1 MNVAYASLPMV
12 GETANGD
19 RPLVRRDD
27 EHRTMLAVID
37 GLGHGPLA
45 AAVADIAVE
54 CLGAVSLGAPLL
66 EIMELLHGKL
76 AGSRGAAATVCLV
89 RDGQVEACAVGNVEL
104 RTSETRLPLIF
115 SAGILGKQLRRFHIC
130 QAKLVPRSR
139 LVLFSDGISS
149 RTPFDEMRKLA
160 AGPAC
165 DAIIA
170 KYRRKE
176 DDATVMVADVG
187 EANG

>member
-19 RPLVRRDD
+19 RPLVRTDD
-27 EHRTMLAVID
+27 DARTMLAVID

-45 AAVADIAVE
+45 AAVADTAVE
-54 CLGAVSLGAPLL
+54 CLGTVSLQAPLL
-66 EIMELLHGKL
+66 EIMELLHAKL

-89 RDGQVEACAVGNVEL
+89 RDGEVEACAVGNVEL
-104 RTSETRLPLIF
+104 RTGDLKLPLIF
-115 SAGILGKQLRRFHIC
+115 SAGILGSRVNRFHIC
-130 QAKLVPRSR
+130 RASLAPRSR
-139 LVLFSDGISS
+139 LVLFSDGISA
-149 RTPFDEMRKLA
+149 RAPFDEMRKLA
-160 AGPAC
+160 ARPTC

-176 DDATVMVADVG
+176 DDATVLVADVG
-187 EANG
+187 ETNG

>member
-19 RPLVRRDD
+19 RPLVRSD
-27 EHRTMLAVID
+27 EHGRTMLAVVD

-45 AAVADIAVE
+45 AAVADAAAD
-54 CLGAVSLGAPLL
+54 CLGSISLEASLL
-66 EIMELLHGKL
+66 DIMQLLHGRL

-104 RTSETRLPLIF
+104 RSGELKLPLVF
-115 SAGILGKQLRRFHIC
+115 SAGILGMRVNKFHVC
-130 QAKLVPRSR
+130 RTTLLPRAR

-149 RTPFDEMRKLA
+149 RTPLDEMRKLGA
-160 AGPAC
+160 REAC
-165 DAIIA
+165 DAIIT

-176 DDATVMVADVG
+176 DDATVLVADVG